1 MRRLLLRFRLMHLAP
16 ALAVIALT
24 AWAVGTPMGS
34 SPDDNFHLVSTWC
47 SSASPSANCTE
58 GTAPNNRRVPK
69 ALLTAICYQESPG
82 VSAACQ
88 LKTDFD
94 PNTTVLTDR
103 GNFVGGYPPL
113 FYDTMGLFVGPNIL
127 ESVIVMRLV
136 SVALFVGLT
145 TALFVLLPR
154 SRRPALIWGWIA
166 TTVPLGLFII
176 ASNNPSSWA
185 VMGVGSSW
193 IALLGWFET
202 VGRRRSA
209 LGVLFA
215 LSVLIAAGS
224 RGDGAIYASLGIV
237 VVLILAFER
246 SKRFAVS
253 CILPLVMVGV
263 CVYYFIS
270 AQQVISG
277 LNGFGGANS
286 PGVPGA
292 TRSVSELLTY
302 NLLNI
307 PVLWA
312 GVFGSF
318 GLGWLDIAM
327 PQLVLYGA
335 VGAFITVAAVGF
347 SRLTKRKATALAI
360 VALALIVIPV
370 FVLTRGS
377 DIVGE
382 QVQPRYILPLIVM
395 LGGLLVLQAGRR
407 RVQFTR
413 GQIILVTVTLAVAQ
427 AVALG
432 TTMRRYITGTG
443 FGGLNLNSGIK
454 WWWDT
459 PVSPMVVLAVGSL
472 CYAGLIWILAREVSR
487 VIPDAVSTS
496 AGSRASVGS

>member
-1 MRRLLLRFRLMHLAP
+1 MRSLISRFRLIYLAP
-16 ALAVIALT
+16 VLALIALT

-47 SSASPSANCTE
+47 SSASPAANCTA
-58 GTAPNNRRVPK
+58 GTAPSNRRVPE
-69 ALLTAICYQESPG
+69 ALLTSICYQASPG

-94 PNTTVLTDR
+94 PNKTVLTDR

-113 FYDTMGLFVGPNIL
+113 FYDVMGLFVGPNIL
-127 ESVIVMRLV
+127 ESVILMRLV
-136 SVALFVGLT
+136 SVVLFVGLT
-145 TALFVLLPR
+145 TALFLLLPR

-185 VMGVGSSW
+185 VIGVGSSW
-193 IALLGWFET
+193 LALLGWFET
-202 VGRRRSA
+202 VGRRKIG
-209 LGVLFA
+209 LGAVFA

-237 VVLILAFER
+237 VAVLLSFER
-246 SKRFAVS
+246 SRRFALD
-253 CILPLVMVGV
+253 CILPLIMMAV

-286 PGVPGA
+286 PGVPGE
-292 TRSVSELLTY
+292 TRSLSELLIY

-318 GLGWLDIAM
+318 GLGWLDVAM
-327 PQLVLYGA
+327 PQVVLYGA

-347 SRLTKRKATALAI
+347 SRLTQRKAVSLAI
-360 VALALIVIPV
+360 VALSLIVVPV
-370 FVLTRGS
+370 VVLTRGS

-395 LGGLLVLQAGRR
+395 LGGLLVLQSGQR
-407 RVQFTR
+407 RVHFTR
-413 GQIILVTVTLAVAQ
+413 GQVILVTVTLAVVQ
-427 AVALG
+427 AVALQ
-432 TTMRRYITGTG
+432 TTMRRYITGAG

-459 PVSPMVVLAVGSL
+459 PISPMVVLIVGSL
-472 CYAGLIWILAREVSR
+472 CYAGLIWILAREASR
-487 VIPDAVSTS
+487 VVPAVSAPLGT
-496 AGSRASVGS
+496 RASVGN